1 MDNKKYINLL
11 LSYEC
16 GEHMDDDR
24 FLELFSYIVKNDLI
38 HSLQG
43 HYGRVAQR
51 LIDAG
56 FLSENGD
63 ILVQA

>member
-1 MDNKKYINLL
+1 MDNAKYINLL

-16 GEHMDDDR
+16 GEHMDDSK

-38 HSLQG
+38 YSLQG
-43 HYGRVAQR
+43 HYGRVAHR